1 MNDQEQ
7 ASKKHVVVQG
17 VIIWWHLVLQGAVV
31 VGTGSLFEQGAD
43 VHGGHIHRWLAMQ
56 PVHQRVPELLICSF
70 WWVQEKVAL

>member
-1 MNDQEQ
+1 MV
-7 ASKKHVVVQG
+7 AQG
-17 VIIWWHLVLQGAVV
+17 VVIAWWHLVLQGAVV

-56 PVHQRVPELLICSF
+56 PVHQRVPAALLIFSF